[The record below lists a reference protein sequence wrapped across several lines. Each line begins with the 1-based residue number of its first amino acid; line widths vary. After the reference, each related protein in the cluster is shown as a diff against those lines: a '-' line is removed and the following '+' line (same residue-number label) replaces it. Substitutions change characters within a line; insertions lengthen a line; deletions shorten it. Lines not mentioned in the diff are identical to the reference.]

1 MNDLT
6 HLFQPKSVALIGAS
20 SNSKKYGYWTAK
32 SLVENKF
39 DGDIYFVS
47 RSGGELFGLPTYPDI
62 LAVPEDVDLAII
74 AIAPKFILP
83 VMEQCVEKGVK
94 CAIVVS
100 TGFGEVGP
108 EGKELEREMLK
119 IARRGNMR
127 VQGPNCMGTYS
138 ASKNLNASI
147 IDLDPGAMSLVLQ
160 SGNFGID
167 INFNAKARDL
177 GYSCW
182 ATIGNQ
188 MDMRF
193 HDFVQ
198 YIQHDENT
206 KVLLLYMEGLRV
218 ESEEDGRKFI
228 EAAQKTA
235 SNVPIAAIKIGRS
248 AAGARAAASHTGSLA
263 GSEQIFDAAL
273 KQAGVIRVDSPT
285 QLLDAAEVF
294 SKCNSATGNR
304 IAILTDG
311 GGHGVMAT
319 DFAEKFNL
327 EAPVLS
333 QETQEKLRDI
343 LMPHCPIKN
352 PVDLAGTPEADMWV
366 FDRCLDVLLKDPD
379 VDGVII
385 VGLYGGYADLSEEF
399 RILEMDVAKSMVDQ
413 ISASDKPVI
422 MHSIYQPQHPE
433 CLDYISKNGIPV
445 FGEVETAVRTMGMLS
460 DYNRLK
466 EALREEQ
473 EQELPEMPDD
483 RLEKATAILDAVKA
497 SGRVNLVETEARN
510 ILRCYGL
517 DIAEDYLATT
527 AEEAAEFY
535 ETLGG
540 SVVMK
545 IVSPDILHKTDAGG
559 VVLNIDSAEKA
570 RDAFNQLVKNG
581 RRYKSAADI
590 FGVMMTPMLSAG
602 VECIIGSSHDNTF
615 GPTVMFGLGGIF
627 VELLK
632 DVAFRVAP
640 VNMPSCRTM
649 IREIKGLGML
659 QGARGSQPCD
669 LEALAETV
677 CIISQLVTEL
687 RDIAEV
693 DLNPVFA
700 HEKGLAI
707 ADARIIL
714 QNESITKTLHRGFE
728 QCAM

>member
-1 MNDLT
+1 MNDLVP
-6 HLFQPKSVALIGAS
+6 LFQPKSVALIGAS

-32 SLVENKF
+32 SLIENKF
-39 DGDIYFVS
+39 EGDIYLVS
-47 RSGGELFGLPTYPDI
+47 RSGGEIFGQPTYPDI
-62 LAVPEDVDLAII
+62 LAVPGEVDLAII

-108 EGKELEREMLK
+108 EGKELERQMLE
-119 IARRGNMR
+119 IARKGNMR

-138 ASKNLNASI
+138 AAKSMNASI
-147 IDLDPGAMSLVLQ
+147 IDLAPGPMSLVLQ

-167 INFNAKARDL
+167 INFNAKARNL

-193 HDFVQ
+193 HDFVE
-198 YIQHDENT
+198 YIKTDDNT
-206 KVLLLYMEGLRV
+206 KCLLLYMEGLRV

-228 EAAQKTA
+228 EAAKKTA
-235 SNVPIAAIKIGRS
+235 ATKPIAAIKIGRS

-263 GSEQIFDAAL
+263 GSEKIFDAAL
-273 KQAGVIRVDSPT
+273 KQAGIIRVDSPN
-285 QLLDAAEVF
+285 QLLNAAEAF
-294 SKCNSATGNR
+294 SKCKPAKGKR

-333 QETQEKLRDI
+333 DATQAKLREI

-366 FDRCLDVLLKDPD
+366 FDRCLEVLLGDPD
-379 VDGVII
+379 VDGIVI

-399 RILEMDVAKSMVDQ
+399 RVLEMDVARSMTEK
-413 ISASDKPVI
+413 IAAGDKPVV
-422 MHSIYQPQHPE
+422 MHSIYAPQNPE
-433 CLDYISKNGIPV
+433 CLKYIRENGVPV
-445 FGEVETAVRTMGMLS
+445 FGEVDAAVRTMGVISGYSELKKS
-460 DYNRLK
+460 LK
-466 EALREEQ
+466 EEAAG
-473 EQELPEMPDD
+473 EMPAMPAD
-483 RLEKATAILDAVKA
+483 RIEKAKAVIEGVRK
-497 SGRVNLVETEARN
+497 SGRVNMVETEARE

-517 DIAEDYLATT
+517 DITEDYLATS
-527 AEEAAEFY
+527 ADQAAEFY
-535 ETLGG
+535 ERIGG
-540 SVVMK
+540 KVVMK

-559 VVLNIDSAEKA
+559 VALNIESGEMA
-570 RDAFNQLVKNG
+570 REAYDRLVKNG
-581 RRYKSAADI
+581 LLYKSDADI
-590 FGVMMTPMLSAG
+590 HGVMMTAMLPGG

-627 VELLK
+627 VEILK

-640 VNMPSCRTM
+640 VNMPACRSM
-649 IREIKGLGML
+649 VQEIKGLGML
-659 QGARGSQPCD
+659 QGARGSKPCD
-669 LEALAETV
+669 LEALAETA
-677 CIISQLVTEL
+677 CIISHLVNEL

-700 HEKGLAI
+700 WEKGLAI
-707 ADARIIL
+707 ADARIV
-714 QNESITKTLHRGFE
+714 LHG
-728 QCAM
+728 

>member
-1 MNDLT
+1 MSELIP
-6 HLFQPKSVALIGAS
+6 LFQPKSVALIGAS

-39 DGDIYFVS
+39 DGDIYLVS
-47 RSGGELFGLPTYPDI
+47 RSGGEIFGQPTYPDI
-62 LAVPEDVDLAII
+62 TAVPGEVDLAII

-100 TGFGEVGP
+100 TGFGDVGP
-108 EGKELEREMLK
+108 EGKELERQMLE
-119 IARRGNMR
+119 IARKGNMR

-138 ASKNLNASI
+138 AAKSMNASI
-147 IDLDPGAMSLVLQ
+147 IDLAPGPMSLVLQ

-167 INFNAKARDL
+167 INFNAKSRNL

-193 HDFVQ
+193 SDFVE
-198 YIQHDENT
+198 YIETDDNS

-218 ESEEDGRKFI
+218 EDEEDGRRFL
-228 EAAQKTA
+228 EAAKKTA
-235 SNVPIAAIKIGRS
+235 AKKPIAAIKIGRS
-248 AAGARAAASHTGSLA
+248 EAGARAAASHTGSLA
-263 GSEQIFDAAL
+263 GSEKIFDAAL
-273 KQAGVIRVDSPT
+273 KQAGIIRVDSPG
-285 QLLDAAEVF
+285 QLLDAAEAF
-294 SKCNSATGNR
+294 SKCKPAKGKR

-333 QETQEKLRDI
+333 DATQSKLKEI

-366 FDRCLDVLLKDPD
+366 FDRCLEVLLDDPD
-379 VDGVII
+379 VDGIII

-399 RILEMDVAKSMVDQ
+399 RALEMDVAKSMTKK
-413 ISASDKPVI
+413 IAAGDKPVV
-422 MHSIYQPQHPE
+422 MHSIYAPQNPE
-433 CLDYISKNGIPV
+433 CLEYIRDNGVPV
-445 FGEVETAVRTMGMLS
+445 FGEVDAAVRTMGLLS
-460 DYNRLK
+460 GYSDLK
-466 EALREEQ
+466 KSLQEEAGE
-473 EQELPEMPDD
+473 ELPEMPAD
-483 RLEKATAILDAVKA
+483 RKEKAKAVLDAVRE
-497 SGRVNLVETEARN
+497 SGRCSLVETEAREV
-510 ILRCYGL
+510 LRCYGL
-517 DIAEDYLATT
+517 ELGEDFLATT
-527 AEEAAEFY
+527 ADEAAEFY
-535 ETLGG
+535 NKIGG
-540 SVVMK
+540 KVVMK

-559 VVLNIDSAEKA
+559 VALNIDSEEKA
-570 RDAFNQLVKNG
+570 REAFEQLIKNG
-581 RRYKSAADI
+581 RLYKSDADI
-590 FGVMMTPMLSAG
+590 FGVMMTAMLPGG

-627 VELLK
+627 VEILK
-632 DVAFRVAP
+632 DVSFRVAP
-640 VNMPSCRTM
+640 VNMPSCRSM
-649 IREIKGLGML
+649 IREIKGLDML
-659 QGARGSQPCD
+659 QGARGTKPCD
-669 LEALAETV
+669 LEALAETA
-677 CIISQLVTEL
+677 CIISQLVSEL

-700 HEKGLAI
+700 WEKGLAI

-714 QNESITKTLHRGFE
+714 H
-728 QCAM
+728 A

>member
-1 MNDLT
+1 MSDLVP
-6 HLFQPKSVALIGAS
+6 LFQPKSVALIGAS
-20 SNSKKYGYWTAK
+20 SNPKKYGYWTAK
-32 SLVENKF
+32 SLIENGF
-39 DGDIYFVS
+39 DGDVYLIS
-47 RSGGELFGLPTYPDI
+47 RSGGELFGHTTYPDI
-62 LAVPEDVDLAII
+62 TAVPGEVDLAII
-74 AIAPKFILP
+74 AIAPAHILP

-100 TGFGEVGP
+100 TGFGETGP
-108 EGKELEREMLK
+108 EGKELERKMLE
-119 IARRGNMR
+119 IARKGNMR

-138 ASKNLNASI
+138 AAKNMNASI
-147 IDLDPGAMSLVLQ
+147 IDLAPGPMSLVLQ

-167 INFNAKARDL
+167 INFNAKSRNL
-177 GYSCW
+177 GYNCW

-193 HDFVQ
+193 HDFVE
-198 YIQHDENT
+198 YVEADDNT

-235 SNVPIAAIKIGRS
+235 AKLPIAAIKIGRS

-263 GSEQIFDAAL
+263 GSEKVFDAAL
-273 KQAGVIRVDSPT
+273 RQAGIVRVDSPG
-285 QLLDAAEVF
+285 QLLDAAEAF
-294 SKCNSATGNR
+294 SKCKPAKGKR
-304 IAILTDG
+304 IAVLTDG

-319 DFAEKFNL
+319 DFAEKYNL

-333 QETQEKLRDI
+333 AASQEKLREI

-379 VDGVII
+379 VDGIII

-399 RILEMDVAKSMVDQ
+399 RSLEMDVAKSMVDK
-413 ISASDKPVI
+413 IAAGDKPVV
-422 MHSIYQPQHPE
+422 MHSIYWPQHPE
-433 CLDYISKNGIPV
+433 CLEYISENGVPV
-445 FGEVETAVRTMGMLS
+445 FGDVDAAVRTMGILS
-460 DYNRLK
+460 QYSDIKKSLK
-466 EALREEQ
+466 EEADK
-473 EQELPEMPDD
+473 ELPDMPAD
-483 RLEKATAILDAVKA
+483 RKEQAAAILDAVKA
-497 SGRVNLVETEARN
+497 SGRTNLVETEARN
-510 ILRCYGL
+510 VLRCYGL

-527 AEEAAEFY
+527 ADEAAEFY
-535 ETLGG
+535 GKLGG
-540 SVVMK
+540 KVVMK

-559 VVLNIDSAEKA
+559 VALNIDSAEKA
-570 RDAFNQLVKNG
+570 RETYEQLVRNG
-581 RRYKSAADI
+581 RTYKADADI
-590 FGVMMTPMLSAG
+590 FGVMMTSMLPGG

-627 VELLK
+627 VEILK

-640 VNMPSCRTM
+640 VNMPSCRSM

-659 QGARGSQPCD
+659 QGARGTKPRD

-677 CIISQLVTEL
+677 CIISQLVNEL
-687 RDIAEV
+687 REIAEV

-700 HEKGLAI
+700 LEKGLSI

-714 QNESITKTLHRGFE
+714 HG
-728 QCAM
+728 

>member
-1 MNDLT
+1 MSNLAP
-6 HLFQPKSVALIGAS
+6 LFQPKSVALIGAS

-47 RSGGELFGLPTYPDI
+47 RSGGELFGQPTYPDI
-62 LAVPEDVDLAII
+62 LEVPKEVDLAII

-108 EGKELEREMLK
+108 EGKELERKMLE
-119 IARRGNMR
+119 IARKGNMR

-138 ASKNLNASI
+138 AAKSMNASI
-147 IDLDPGAMSLVLQ
+147 IDLDSGPMSLVLQ

-167 INFNAKARDL
+167 LNFNAKSRDL

-193 HDFVQ
+193 HDFVK
-198 YIQHDENT
+198 YIETDENT

-218 ESEEDGRKFI
+218 ESKEDGRKFI
-228 EAAQKTA
+228 EAAKKTA
-235 SNVPIAAIKIGRS
+235 NKVPIAAIKIGRS

-263 GSEQIFDAAL
+263 GSEKIFDAAL
-273 KQAGVIRVDSPT
+273 KQAGIIRVDSPA

-294 SKCNSATGNR
+294 SKCKPAKGKR

-333 QETQEKLRDI
+333 DATQQKLKEI

-366 FDRCLDVLLKDPD
+366 FDRCLDVLLNDPD
-379 VDGVII
+379 VDGIII

-399 RILEMDVAKSMVDQ
+399 RALEMDVAKSMVTK
-413 ISASDKPVI
+413 IAASDKPVV
-422 MHSIYQPQHPE
+422 MHSIYQPQLPE
-433 CLDYISKNGIPV
+433 CLEYISQHAIPV
-445 FGEVETAVRTMGMLS
+445 FGEVDAAVRTMGMLS
-460 DYNRLK
+460 DYSNIKKSLQE
-466 EALREEQ
+466 EASE
-473 EQELPEMPDD
+473 ELPTMPSD
-483 RLEKATAILDAVKA
+483 RQEKTAAIINAVKA
-497 SGRVNLVETEARN
+497 AGRTNLVETEARN

-517 DIAEDYLATT
+517 DIAEDHLATT
-527 AEEAAEFY
+527 AEEAAVFY
-535 ETLGG
+535 NKIGG
-540 SVVMK
+540 KVVMK

-559 VVLNIDSAEKA
+559 VVLNIDSEDKA
-570 RDAFNQLVKNG
+570 RNAFEQLMKNG
-581 RRYKSAADI
+581 RRYNSNADI
-590 FGVMMTPMLSAG
+590 FGIMMTAMLPAG

-627 VELLK
+627 VEILK

-640 VNMPSCRTM
+640 VNMPSCRSM

-669 LEALAETV
+669 LESLAETV
-677 CIISQLVTEL
+677 CIISQLVNEL
-687 RDIAEV
+687 PEIAEV

-700 HEKGLAI
+700 QKNGLAI

-714 QNESITKTLHRGFE
+714 HG
-728 QCAM
+728 

>member
-1 MNDLT
+1 MSELVP
-6 HLFQPKSVALIGAS
+6 LFKPKSVALIGAS

-39 DGDIYFVS
+39 DGDIYLVS
-47 RSGGELFGLPTYPDI
+47 RSGGEIFGQPTYADI
-62 LAVPEDVDLAII
+62 TSVPGEVDLAII

-83 VMEQCVEKGVK
+83 VMEQCVAKGVK

-108 EGKELEREMLK
+108 EGKELERQMLE
-119 IARRGNMR
+119 IARKGNMR

-138 ASKNLNASI
+138 AAKSMNASI
-147 IDLDPGAMSLVLQ
+147 IDLAPGPMSLVLQ

-167 INFNAKARDL
+167 INFNAKSRNL

-193 HDFVQ
+193 SDFVE
-198 YIQHDENT
+198 YIETDDYS

-218 ESEEDGRKFI
+218 ENEEDGRRFL
-228 EAAQKTA
+228 EAAKKTA
-235 SNVPIAAIKIGRS
+235 AKKPIAAIKIGRS
-248 AAGARAAASHTGSLA
+248 EAGARAAASHTGSLA
-263 GSEQIFDAAL
+263 GSEKIFDAAL
-273 KQAGVIRVDSPT
+273 KQAGIIRVDSPG
-285 QLLDAAEVF
+285 QLLDAAEAF
-294 SKCNSATGNR
+294 SKCKPAKGKR

-333 QETQEKLRDI
+333 DATQNKLKEI

-366 FDRCLDVLLKDPD
+366 FDRCLEVLLNDPD
-379 VDGVII
+379 VDGIII

-399 RILEMDVAKSMVDQ
+399 RTLEMDVAKSMTEK
-413 ISASDKPVI
+413 IATGDKPVV
-422 MHSIYQPQHPE
+422 MHSIYAPQNPE
-433 CLDYISKNGIPV
+433 CLEYIRENGVPI
-445 FGEVETAVRTMGMLS
+445 FGEVDAAVRTMGLLS
-460 DYNRLK
+460 AYSDLK
-466 EALREEQ
+466 NNLQEEAGE
-473 EQELPEMPDD
+473 ELPEMPAD
-483 RLEKATAILDAVKA
+483 RKEKAKAILDAVRE
-497 SGRVNLVETEARN
+497 SGRSSLVETEARDV
-510 ILRCYGL
+510 LRCYGL
-517 DIAEDYLATT
+517 ELGQDYLATT
-527 AEEAAEFY
+527 ADEAAEFY
-535 ETLGG
+535 DKIGG
-540 SVVMK
+540 KVVMK

-559 VVLNIDSAEKA
+559 VALNIDSGENA
-570 RDAFNQLVKNG
+570 REAFEQLIKNG
-581 RRYKSAADI
+581 RRYKSDADI
-590 FGVMMTPMLSAG
+590 FGVMMTAMLPGG

-627 VELLK
+627 VEVLK
-632 DVAFRVAP
+632 DVSFRVAP
-640 VNMPSCRTM
+640 VNMPSCRSM
-649 IREIKGLGML
+649 IREIKGLDML
-659 QGARGSQPCD
+659 QGARGTKPCD
-669 LEALAETV
+669 LEALAETA
-677 CIISQLVTEL
+677 CIISQLVSEL

-700 HEKGLAI
+700 WEKGLAI

-714 QNESITKTLHRGFE
+714 HD
-728 QCAM
+728 